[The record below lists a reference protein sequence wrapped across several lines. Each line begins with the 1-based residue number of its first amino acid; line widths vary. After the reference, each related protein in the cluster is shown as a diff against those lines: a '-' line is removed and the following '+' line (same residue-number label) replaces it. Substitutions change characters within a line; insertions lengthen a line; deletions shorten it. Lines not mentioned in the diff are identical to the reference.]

1 MTRKP
6 QPPLENDVREGCM
19 KWLNQQPHIWARRR
33 NVGAVQIKGRWVR
46 FSQKGASDI
55 EGLVTVEVLR
65 LCSDG
70 GGHRIDVGV
79 ALEVETKRVGNKPTD
94 EQAAWLA
101 AHAAAGAI
109 ALWCDSVG
117 MLEAKLKEWFRT
129 RGLEWPT

>member
-1 MTRKP
+1 MRKP
-6 QPPLENDVREGCM
+6 TPPLENDVRDDCM
-19 KWLNQQPHIWARRR
+19 NWLNKQPHIWARRR

-55 EGLVTVEVLR
+55 EGLVTVAEVY
-65 LCSDG
+65 SDAVDAEPF
-70 GGHRIDVGV
+70 DVGV
-79 ALEVETKRVGNKPTD
+79 TLEVETKRVGNKPTV

-117 MLEAKLKEWFRT
+117 MLEAKLKEWYRT
-129 RGLEWPT
+129 RGLQWPS